1 MSRLGSCLLRG
12 IALARGLCARSRST
26 ARAFRADRGGNVTL
40 IFALA
45 IIPIFGAVAAPVDYG
60 RGNGAHHDAGGA
72 RCHDPDDLQGSAR
85 PAERPDPAEG
95 ESYFNS
101 QFTRGDVRNLNRSF
115 ALVTSA
121 PGDFTVVGEA
131 KET

>member
-1 MSRLGSCLLRG
+1 MARTTMQA
-12 IALARGLCARSRST
+12 ALDAT
-26 ARAFRADRGGNVTL
+26 TL
-40 IFALA
+40 MISKEAL
-45 IIPIFGAVAAPVDYG
+45 
-60 RGNGAHHDAGGA
+60 
-72 RCHDPDDLQGSAR
+72 DLQSGQIQQKAKSF
-85 PAERPDPAEG
+85 
-95 ESYFNS
+95 FNS